1 MNPKKIL
8 LFLCLLLPLAA
19 SAGTPAKK
27 VSKTKVTS
35 VIAEARRYEGVE
47 VVRLGRVATAAL
59 KGLVRAASREDPDA
73 REALQLMR
81 GVKNLTVLDY
91 DDCAPAVRERLAR
104 RLDEALGGSELL
116 MEAKESG
123 GTSMQMFGILDE
135 QTDLV
140 RDFVI
145 HAPSEGALICIFGSI
160 PMDVLGKVTVND

>member
-1 MNPKKIL
+1 MNPKIIL

>member
-123 GTSMQMFGILDE
+123 GTSMQMLGILDE

>member
-27 VSKTKVTS
+27 VSKTKITS
-35 VIAEARRYEGVE
+35 VISEARCYEGVE
-47 VVRLGRVATAAL
+47 VVKLGRVATAAL
-59 KGLVRAASREDPDA
+59 KGLVRASAREDPDA
-73 REALQLMR
+73 REALRMMR
-81 GVKNLTVLDY
+81 GIKNLTVLDY
-91 DDCAPAVRERLAR
+91 GDCAPAVRERLAS
-104 RLDEALGGSELL
+104 RLDDALGGSELL

-135 QTDLV
+135 QTDRV

-145 HAPSEGALICIFGSI
+145 HAPSEGALICLFGSI
-160 PMDVLGKVTVND
+160 PMEVLGKMTADD